1 MGRWW
6 NCRILGRFRAHP
18 VSPWPRTTGM
28 VSVIL
33 IGVLGGLIT
42 GISPC
47 IVPVLPV
54 IFLSGSA
61 GVRRPLLVVAGLV
74 LSFSVSTLLGSML
87 LQLFSLPANVIRGT
101 GLIMLA
107 LIGLGLIF
115 PAVESVLERPFARIP
130 QPAVRTSRGGFGLG
144 LVLGLVFVPCAGPVL
159 AAIVVA
165 GATGS
170 IGPSS
175 IALTIAFGIGVAAP
189 LAVFALAGQQI
200 TNRVSAFR
208 RR

>member
-1 MGRWW
+1 M
-6 NCRILGRFRAHP
+6 I
-18 VSPWPRTTGM
+18 
-28 VSVIL
+28 SVIL
-33 IGVLGGLIT
+33 IGLLGGLIT

-54 IFLSGSA
+54 IFMSGSA
-61 GVRRPLLVVAGLV
+61 GARRPLLVVAGLV
-74 LSFSVSTLLGSML
+74 LSFSVSALLGSL
-87 LQLFSLPANVIRGT
+87 LLRLLSLPANVIRVT
-101 GLIMLA
+101 GLVMLA

-130 QPAVRTSRGGFGLG
+130 QRAISTSRGGFGLG

-170 IGPSS
+170 IGPPAV
-175 IALTIAFGIGVAAP
+175 ALTIAFGIGVAVP
-189 LAVFALAGQQI
+189 LAVFALAGRGGQGP
-200 TNRVSAFR
+200 TRSSCGR
-208 RR
+208 WRG